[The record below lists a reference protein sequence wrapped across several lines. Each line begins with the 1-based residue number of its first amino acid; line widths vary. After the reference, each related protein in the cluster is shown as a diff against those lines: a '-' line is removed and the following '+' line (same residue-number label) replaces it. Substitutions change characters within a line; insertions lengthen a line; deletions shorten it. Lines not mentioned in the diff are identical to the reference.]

1 MSDIQINALDTKW
14 DVLNDKKKML
24 TVGVTH
30 GTVLMDI
37 TFLQNQQQQVGPESR
52 AQPGVA
58 AHPVM

>member
-1 MSDIQINALDTKW
+1 MSDIQIHALDTKW

-24 TVGVTH
+24 TVGATH